1 MKKWISLIFL
11 VLLISVLAYTFKKL
25 NLVNKFLAPLVFP
38 LVSTGNSL
46 GEGIKEIFSSTY
58 LLLADLNKEN
68 KRLKEELLILKAKL
82 AYYKEREKIYKK
94 LENFFKISSE
104 IKYPKVAARIIYK
117 PFEPYSGVI
126 FIDKG
131 SDDGISPQMPVL
143 AAAAGEAVS
152 LIGQVVEVYSSW
164 SKVILLTHPSFA
176 ADVKVLTDNSTENE
190 LNRGILR
197 GKGEKY
203 CSVEYLPLYSQIKK
217 GDLVITSG
225 FDELFPP
232 GLLIG
237 EIVSIK
243 RSKKESGLFKVANV
257 QPLVDFREI
266 DLVFILIKAPKI
278 KFD

>member
-1 MKKWISLIFL
+1 MKKWIILIFF
-11 VLLISVLAYTFKKL
+11 VFLISVLVYNFKKF
-25 NLVNKFLAPLVFP
+25 NLANKFLAPLVLP
-38 LVSTGNSL
+38 LLSAGHSL
-46 GEGIKEIFSSTY
+46 GEGIRNFFSNY
-58 LLLADLNKEN
+58 FILVDLKKEN
-68 KRLKEELLILKAKL
+68 ERLKEELLILKAKL
-82 AYYKEREKIYKK
+82 AYYKERERLYKK

-117 PFEPYSGVI
+117 PFDPYLGVI

-143 AAAAGEAVS
+143 AAVREEAIS

-164 SKVILLTHPSFA
+164 SKVILLTNPSFA
-176 ADVKVLTDNSTENE
+176 ADVKVLTDNSTEDE

-203 CSVEYLPLYSQIKK
+203 CSLEYLPLYTDIRK
-217 GDLVITSG
+217 GNLVVTSG

-237 EIVSIK
+237 RIVSIK
-243 RSKKESGLFKVANV
+243 RSKKEAGLFKIASVE
-257 QPLVDFREI
+257 PFVDIKKI
-266 DLVFILIKAPKI
+266 DLVFVLIKAPKI